1 MSDYVDQLKDDIAS
15 LYGYN
20 RFLIRTLAA
29 VIFSDFILHDIP
41 ISVANYSFIINW
53 NFLSD
58 V

>member
-41 ISVANYSFIINW
+41 ISVANYSFIIN
-53 NFLSD
+53 
-58 V
+58 